1 MEKLCA
7 LMARD
12 LAPCIPHS
20 QGTLIPFWAS
30 SLTSGSWVLA
40 RIYDPELLFISS
52 GSKRF
57 GWEVFQ
63 FPPGLDQTAQISKGE
78 SPLSSW
84 VLRALKCDQEPPR
97 ACRQA
102 PAKAST
108 VEQETCGCP
117 ELWLVQ
123 RTSSLSLQACTF
135 VLMGQDLSEVHGGGV
150 RGIARGLPSGQP
162 HILPSHTSQDGARN
176 RRLSQL
182 PRLF

>member
-1 MEKLCA
+1 MWERQEAGAPASHEVSAGTPWAPVTRASVEKLCTLRA
-7 LMARD
+7 GD

-30 SLTSGSWVLA
+30 GLTSGSWMLA

-84 VLRALKCDQEPPR
+84 VLRALECDGEPH
-97 ACRQA
+97 A
-102 PAKAST
+102 AS
-108 VEQETCGCP
+108 G
-117 ELWLVQ
+117 
-123 RTSSLSLQACTF
+123 
-135 VLMGQDLSEVHGGGV
+135 
-150 RGIARGLPSGQP
+150 
-162 HILPSHTSQDGARN
+162 
-176 RRLSQL
+176 
-182 PRLF
+182 